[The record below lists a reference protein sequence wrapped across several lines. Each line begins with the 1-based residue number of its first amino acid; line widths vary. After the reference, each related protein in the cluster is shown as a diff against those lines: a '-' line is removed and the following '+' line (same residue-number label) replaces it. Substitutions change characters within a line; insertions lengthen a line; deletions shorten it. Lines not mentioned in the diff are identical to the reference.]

1 LDNRIIQIMPAAEG
15 WRALYAGRDEAEAP
29 ITVVEPLVGW
39 ALQEEK
45 IYPNDE
51 KAYRSVVG
59 LDGGDSVVET
69 CPEAANF
76 VRRWEDPQRQ
86 SQPRWPTFDEWV
98 KDREHRKGDAENA

>member
-1 LDNRIIQIMPAAEG
+1 MPAAEG
-15 WRALYAGRDEAEAP
+15 WRALYAGRDEAGAP

-59 LDGGDSVVET
+59 LDGGDSVVEP

-76 VRRWEDPQRQ
+76 VRYLRPGDNPD
-86 SQPRWPTFDEWV
+86 SFLDEV
-98 KDREHRKGDAENA
+98 EEHLRRKNE

>member
-15 WRALYAGRDEAEAP
+15 WRALYAGRDEAGAP

-59 LDGGDSVVET
+59 LDGGDSVVEP

-76 VRRWEDPQRQ
+76 VRYLRPGDNPD
-86 SQPRWPTFDEWV
+86 SFLDEV
-98 KDREHRKGDAENA
+98 EEHLRRKNE